1 MLLTYFLWNCAAFL
15 LVRMDKYRAR
25 RGRWRV
31 PERIFFLW
39 ALFFGAA
46 GILFGMYIYRHK
58 TRHASFVFG
67 IPLLLLANFA
77 CYYFALSKGW
87 LSFY

>member
-1 MLLTYFLWNCAAFL
+1 MLTYFLWNCAAFL

-25 RGRWRV
+25 HGRWRV

-39 ALFFGAA
+39 ALLFGAA
-46 GILFGMYIYRHK
+46 GILLGMYIYRHK

-67 IPLLLLANFA
+67 IPLLLVVNFA
-77 CYYFALSKGW
+77 CYYFALSKRW
-87 LSFY
+87 VSFS